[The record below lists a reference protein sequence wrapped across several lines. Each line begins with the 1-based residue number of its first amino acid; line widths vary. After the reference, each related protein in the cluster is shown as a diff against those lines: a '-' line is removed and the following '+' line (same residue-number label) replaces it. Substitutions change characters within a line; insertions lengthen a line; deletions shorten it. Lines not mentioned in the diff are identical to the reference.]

1 MSDQNRNVNLK
12 TSGEG
17 KMEEKVVEVKSGLHA
32 FFTILWQTAATSLS
46 SISQMRVAC
55 FSVSLIF
62 DELFFSLCR
71 REALIGG
78 PSSVIT
84 FVGRVISD
92 RFRTLSA

>member
-1 MSDQNRNVNLK
+1 MDS
-12 TSGEG
+12 TP
-17 KMEEKVVEVKSGLHA
+17 

-62 DELFFSLCR
+62 DEFFFTLQNKLVR
-71 REALIGG
+71 IREELIGG

-92 RFRTLSA
+92 RFRAFSA